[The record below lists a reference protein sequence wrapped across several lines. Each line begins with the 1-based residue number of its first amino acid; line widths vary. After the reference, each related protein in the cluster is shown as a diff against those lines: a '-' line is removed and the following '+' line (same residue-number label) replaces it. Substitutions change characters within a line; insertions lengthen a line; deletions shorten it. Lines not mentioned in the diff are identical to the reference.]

1 MQWLDRE
8 FWSLYKTAALIRAV
22 PPSSGESSHQ
32 SRAALGQS
40 LGAQAVSIV
49 ASSVSP
55 ANEWDSDEQRRLEAA
70 LVKHPSSIEP
80 KQRWI
85 YISADVGSKTVGQCI
100 SRFKFIR
107 DTLKGGG
114 SAAAAEPKAAPVTSA
129 VDKKSSAMKIPVH
142 SSIASAASASASAFA
157 AASAVAAAASES
169 SMPPIEIPDDLLT
182 MTGVIAGSG
191 MCSGSVALYHRIRIS
206 VNYFDCVLLQFEWK
220 ILCMTGGM

>member
-1 MQWLDRE
+1 MLWLDRE
-8 FWSLYKTAALIRAV
+8 FWNLYKTAALIRAV
-22 PPSSGESSHQ
+22 PPSSGESMNQ

-40 LGAQAVSIV
+40 LGAQAVSLA
-49 ASSVSP
+49 ASSLSA

-70 LVKHPSSIEP
+70 LIKHPSSIEP

-85 YISADVGSKTVGQCI
+85 FISADVGSKTAGQCI

-114 SAAAAEPKAAPVTSA
+114 SAAAAEPKAAPATSA
-129 VDKKSSAMKIPVH
+129 VDKKLTAMKIPVH
-142 SSIASAASASASAFA
+142 LPIASAASASASA
-157 AASAVAAAASES
+157 AVASES

-191 MCSGSVALYHRIRIS
+191 MCSGVLRFIIHRVLIS
-206 VNYFDCVLLQFEWK
+206 VIILIVVYCSSNGRCCV
-220 ILCMTGGM
+220 